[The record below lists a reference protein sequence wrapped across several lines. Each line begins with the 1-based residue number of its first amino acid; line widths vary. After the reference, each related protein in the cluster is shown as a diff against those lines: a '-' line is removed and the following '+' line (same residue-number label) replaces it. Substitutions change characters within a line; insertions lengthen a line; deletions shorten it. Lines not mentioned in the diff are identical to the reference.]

1 MNNKELTKK
10 TQEIKE
16 ILNNHIEFGGEETPN
31 YHRIVGYNELV
42 ATLADYITKTT
53 QSNDEIKREAVESK
67 AGQDFITAL
76 ASERHTR
83 DFVEFAKK
91 HFMKDTDDFLTDGEC
106 AEMDIVLSRY
116 LTQQSLDGGDE

>member
-42 ATLADYITKTT
+42 ATLADYIIKTT
-53 QSNDEIKREAVESK
+53 QSNDDIKREALQEFRKWFREWEPTFPNSEPESVLMAKGYNLCLHEMGWK
-67 AGQDFITAL
+67 AKG
-76 ASERHTR
+76 
-83 DFVEFAKK
+83 
-91 HFMKDTDDFLTDGEC
+91 
-106 AEMDIVLSRY
+106 Y
-116 LTQQSLDGGDE
+116 LTQQSLDKEIKENNE

>member
-53 QSNDEIKREAVESK
+53 QSNDEIKREAVEHCVNELSGK
-67 AGQDFITAL
+67 PKCTEEEPCGCHFGEVFHSDGMCACDL
-76 ASERHTR
+76 
-83 DFVEFAKK
+83 VKK
-91 HFMKDTDDFLTDGEC
+91 ILGD
-106 AEMDIVLSRY
+106 
-116 LTQQSLDGGDE
+116 LTQKENNE